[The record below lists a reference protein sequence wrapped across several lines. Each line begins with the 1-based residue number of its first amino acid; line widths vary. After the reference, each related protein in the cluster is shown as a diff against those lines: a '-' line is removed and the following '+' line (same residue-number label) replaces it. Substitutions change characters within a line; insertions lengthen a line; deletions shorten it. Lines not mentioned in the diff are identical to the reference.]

1 MDRTDAQIDIQNE
14 KKNKVQNIQN
24 QHLLNKYSRQKRA
37 KFTICVLFAL
47 AERTVYVLY
56 HWQIIYERGNISG
69 VHCNSAK

>member
-1 MDRTDAQIDIQNE
+1 MITEPNKKTCRATGHKLNKWIEQMHRLIYKT

-37 KFTICVLFAL
+37 KFTICMLFAL

-56 HWQIIYERGNISG
+56 H
-69 VHCNSAK
+69 